1 MQLQIICY
9 LNINSFRNKFVFVED
24 IIELFDVFLVSKS
37 KLRHKFLSSQF
48 RIKGYKI
55 FRLDLNRF
63 GGEIILHTKKDIS
76 CKPLHEHIFKI
87 LMSLQFNFT
96 KIIKNGF

>member
-1 MQLQIICY
+1 MQLVIICY

-37 KLRHKFLSSQF
+37 KLRHTFLSSQF

-87 LMSLQFNFT
+87 LMSQQFNFT